1 MNGDAYLTLAAPAEG
16 FYREKSSKFIAKA
29 FPVADETDIQATLA
43 ALKKEYADARHHCYA
58 WVLGDVSRANDAGE
72 PNHSAGT
79 PILGQ
84 IRANNLHYVL
94 VVVIRYFGG
103 VKLGVGGLVHAY
115 KTAAAEAL
123 TSATL
128 VEKFLTVPLTI
139 GFPYEAMN
147 AVMRIVK
154 DRELMVQAQN
164 FATACEITLA
174 VRRRD
179 WQLVFESLQKV
190 GGRPVTEVHE

>member
-16 FYREKSSKFIAKA
+16 FYREKGSKFIAKA
-29 FPVADETDIQATLA
+29 FPVTNAAEIQATLV

-58 WVLGDVSRANDAGE
+58 WVLGDVSRVNDAGE

-84 IRANNLHYVL
+84 IRANNLQYVL

-103 VKLGVGGLVHAY
+103 VKLGVGGLVQAY

-123 TSATL
+123 NSATF
-128 VEKFLTVPLTI
+128 VEKFLTVSLTV

-147 AVMRIVK
+147 AVMRVVK
-154 DRELMVQAQN
+154 DRELAVQAQN
-164 FATACEITLA
+164 FGVACEITLA
-174 VRRRD
+174 VRRSD
-179 WQLVFESLQKV
+179 WQLVFELFQKA
-190 GGRPVTEVHE
+190 GGQLVAEVQE